1 MRCRAMKSMI
11 MAVLLV
17 ATLAMAGCAPAES
30 GVLPSPMS
38 IQTGTTPV
46 NDPTESVHFSQY
58 TTYTVGAGQDDRHFK
73 VEYVIDIENV
83 GSSTANH
90 LRILVD
96 TSTMS
101 QGPRTFEATA
111 GWTPVN
117 LAPNESARFT
127 VTWESDLAEIG
138 KVEFVQLLKRDIV
151 RVSWSDNDGVAR
163 EKVLMKD
170 GTPVPDI
177 TK

>member
-1 MRCRAMKSMI
+1 MKSMI
-11 MAVLLV
+11 VVALLFGMFGV
-17 ATLAMAGCAPAES
+17 AGCAPVES

-38 IQTGTTPV
+38 IQTGITPV
-46 NDPTESVHFSQY
+46 VDPTENVHFSQY
-58 TTYTVGAGQDDRHFK
+58 TRFTVGAGQDDRHYK
-73 VEYVIDIENV
+73 VEYVIDIQNV

-90 LRILVD
+90 VGIFVD

-101 QGPRTFEATA
+101 PGPRTFEATA

-117 LAPNESARFT
+117 LAPNESTRFT
-127 VTWESDLAEIG
+127 VNWESDLAEIG
-138 KVEFVQLLKRDIV
+138 KPEFVQLLKRDIV